1 MEEVKH
7 IGFRID
13 ELSKLTKSAVNRGM
27 LADGAN
33 PMVMHRAWIIGYLS
47 HHEDLVVCQKDLER
61 IFHMPKSSATD
72 TLQVLEKEG
81 IIERV
86 VVEDDVR
93 RKQIVLTEKGLIL
106 NKKIEEQIDEVEKYV
121 QQDIPEEEMD
131 LFFKILLKMK
141 DRATQYKS
149 DIN

>member
-1 MEEVKH
+1 MEETNH

-13 ELSKLTKSAVNRGM
+13 ELSKLNKLAVNRGM

-47 HHEDLVVCQKDLER
+47 HHDDCIICQKDIEK
-61 IFHMPKSSATD
+61 IFHLPKSSATD

-93 RKQIVLTEKGLIL
+93 RKQIVLTDKGLIL

-121 QQDIPEEEMD
+121 QQDVSKEEME
-131 LFFKILLKMK
+131 LFFNILSKMK